1 MTLTS
6 ISVTLFVLLLQMMV
20 KNSDKI
26 EVSMLFGLGLLQNSF
41 DAGSYKVLKDLYQNW
56 YLL

>member
-41 DAGSYKVLKDLYQNW
+41 DAGSYKVLKDLYQN
-56 YLL
+56 